1 MTSLGS
7 SFEELV
13 ARFKKNERFRREV
26 EDAVEWLSL
35 FFILSVLV
43 WLFN

>member
-1 MTSLGS
+1 MTLTLSK
-7 SFEELV
+7 LV
-13 ARFKKNERFRREV
+13 ARFKEDEHFRREV

-35 FFILSVLV
+35 FFILAVLV